1 MTEIEKKALALV
13 NEVERDFGDNSPTIR
28 IIREDLMDEALCRAI
43 EKHEADKAAH
53 AATVEGILKAHEA
66 YKQDVSDAVEHC
78 RACSDPE
85 AWTHIK
91 FELERFIISKPDP
104 LADAWIEATGNTV
117 GMEPLNEA
125 LAKRG
130 LKIVEDV

>member
-1 MTEIEKKALALV
+1 MTEIEMKALALV

-43 EKHEADKAAH
+43 EQ
-53 AATVEGILKAHEA
+53 HEA
-66 YKQDVSDAVEHC
+66 YKQEVSDAVKSYLSGSRSSC
-78 RACSDPE
+78 ILD
-85 AWTHIK
+85 
-91 FELERFIISKPDP
+91 RFILPKPDP
-104 LADAWIEATGNTV
+104 LVEVIEECEDGTYGETKA
-117 GMEPLNEA
+117 EYAAKLREA